1 MASPIAVRN
10 SDRRKQLEVD
20 VTNRSTYAIALITIM
35 TVMIGPTVSAQNP
48 LQMRIAGTLNDL
60 VWVEA
65 GAGAGAWQVSGTW
78 SAKLVGS
85 SGKVEFV
92 AAILGV
98 RSDLWVLQ
106 EQVDAATALRSPHTH
121 HVGLLDGAVT
131 TIPGGIRLTGNAIL
145 TTNGSTAP
153 FSGSPIIVEITGGN
167 TVQYSNMTLMFL
179 GASTGHF
186 GSQPYDGVVTIER

>member
-1 MASPIAVRN
+1 MTIRRSFAV
-10 SDRRKQLEVD
+10 
-20 VTNRSTYAIALITIM
+20 ALITTM
-35 TVMIGPTVSAQNP
+35 TVMIGPTLSAQNP
-48 LQMRIAGTLNDL
+48 PQMRIAGTLNDL
-60 VWVEA
+60 VWVEE

-78 SAKLVGS
+78 SAKLLGS

-106 EQVDAATALRSPHTH
+106 EGVDAATALRSPHTH
-121 HVGLLDGAVT
+121 HVGLLDGTVT
-131 TIPGGIRLTGNAIL
+131 PIPGGIRLTGNAIL
-145 TTNGSTAP
+145 TTNGNTAP
-153 FSGSPIIVEITGGN
+153 FSGSPIVVEITGGD
-167 TVQYSNMTLMFL
+167 TLQYSNMRLMFL

>member
-1 MASPIAVRN
+1 V
-10 SDRRKQLEVD
+10 
-20 VTNRSTYAIALITIM
+20 ALITTM
-35 TVMIGPTVSAQNP
+35 TVMIGPTLSAQNP
-48 LQMRIAGTLNDL
+48 PEMRIVGTLNDL

-78 SAKLVGS
+78 SAKRLGN

-106 EQVDAATALRSPHTH
+106 EGVDPATTLRSPHTH
-121 HVGLLDGAVT
+121 HVGLLDGTVT
-131 TIPGGIRLTGNAIL
+131 TIPGGIRLTGNAII
-145 TTNGSTAP
+145 TTNGNTAP
-153 FSGSPIIVEITGGN
+153 FSGSPIVVEITGGN
-167 TVQYSNMTLMFL
+167 TVQYSNMRLMFL
-179 GASTGHF
+179 GASTEHF